1 MKETSRQDRRHSSSG
16 SSPRPSDGSPA
27 SALTCLSRLSL
38 TATLSGKSSVS
49 DGAHESIL
57 ILRVSALPLVGGR
70 WFLFGRS
77 VGRSS
82 LTAVQLLPVE
92 DSEDISGA
100 AAGETESPS
109 VSVCYGCGQA
119 DKEAARP
126 CNAPGRCKLR
136 RKRCILPIFL
146 RPDQKPE
153 GNKYR
158 LNELACET
166 RDEKHRSTLF
176 LLSICTDEQNGSD
189 ENSEKAVKLREFHL
203 VFDAAILLRYL
214 TVRSFIR
221 STINNNH
228 MSENND
234 LGMQVDLA
242 TLTFCFFDMTMPI
255 KLQNPTQ

>member
-49 DGAHESIL
+49 DGAHKSIL

-92 DSEDISGA
+92 DSEDISVTLITEGTGDTHSIDQSA
-100 AAGETESPS
+100 AE
-109 VSVCYGCGQA
+109 
-119 DKEAARP
+119 DKH
-126 CNAPGRCKLR
+126 
-136 RKRCILPIFL
+136 
-146 RPDQKPE
+146 
-153 GNKYR
+153 
-158 LNELACET
+158 

-189 ENSEKAVKLREFHL
+189 ENSEKAVKLRESVHIKKVSVVACAFTASQWKL
-203 VFDAAILLRYL
+203 TVAKGTNFILLL
-214 TVRSFIR
+214 EEDMKTSLLKL
-221 STINNNH
+221 
-228 MSENND
+228 MD
-234 LGMQVDLA
+234 LVYRADEG
-242 TLTFCFFDMTMPI
+242 
-255 KLQNPTQ
+255 